1 MKTEYIIITAFGMGI
16 IFILLFIVIVS
27 INQQYDQLVVSCYQN
42 NFQED
47 MELHGDY
54 SGTFDCMEYYGNV
67 YGNGEW
73 TKKCSTN
80 PFSSKMSCHDL
91 CNIDCA
97 YQNKISGE
105 ICVC

>member
-1 MKTEYIIITAFGMGI
+1 MVSKYIITIGIGIGCAMLVILIGMVM
-16 IFILLFIVIVS
+16 L
-27 INQQYDQLVVSCYQN
+27 NQQYDQLVILCWQN

-54 SGTFDCMEYYGNV
+54 SGTLNCMEYYKSV
-67 YGNGEW
+67 YGNGKW